1 MKAPAQVFECSKC
14 GAQSS
19 KWAGRCAEC
28 GTWGSISQEAVSAKG
43 ISPGRSSQAKS
54 GSPEP
59 FLDLNLGT
67 ARQRETTGL
76 AVIDRLLSGGLVPG
90 SVTLLGGEPGIGKS
104 TLLAQLALTLAQA
117 GKQVMYVTGEES
129 PAQVSIRLK
138 RLVNVGAQHA
148 VPLPGSLLF
157 LDETDAATVAATI
170 AKESPDLTI
179 VDSIQTMRTA
189 DLQGEPGN
197 PNQVKASAATITEVA
212 KRSHASVILVGQV
225 TKDGDLAGPRLLEHL
240 VDTVMMMTGDRTQA
254 FRLLFVTKHRFG
266 STDETALL
274 SMKEGGLEE
283 VLDPSAA
290 LLADRPL
297 GSSGT
302 IVSCLVE
309 GSRAMLVELQ
319 ALVTSAGYGT
329 PLRRVSGVDLNR
341 TALLLAVLGRR
352 AGVGFGDQDAFVNT
366 VGGIEAKDTSVDL
379 GVCLA
384 LASAKLDVV
393 IPPSFVAWGEV
404 GLAGEL
410 RAVGR
415 TDARLKE
422 ARRMGFD
429 TAIVPFQKDAP
440 AAPAGL
446 RVIPCKTLREALQVL
461 TQGAK

>member
-1 MKAPAQVFECSKC
+1 MKAPAQIFECSKC

-28 GTWGSISQEAVSAKG
+28 GTWGSISQEAVTSKG
-43 ISPGRSSQAKS
+43 VAPSRASQAKS

-59 FLDLNLGT
+59 FVDLNLGT
-67 ARQRETTGL
+67 AREREATGL
-76 AVIDRLLSGGLVPG
+76 KVFDRLLSGGVVPG

-104 TLLAQLALTLAQA
+104 TLLAQLAITVAAA

-129 PAQVSIRLK
+129 PGQVSLRLK
-138 RLVNVGAQHA
+138 RLSPV
-148 VPLPGSLLF
+148 LPPTLLF
-157 LDETDAATVAATI
+157 LDETDAATVASTI
-170 AKESPDLTI
+170 AKETPDLTI

-189 DLQGEPGN
+189 DLPGEPGN
-197 PNQVKASAATITEVA
+197 PNQVKASAATITEAA
-212 KRSHASVILVGQV
+212 KRSHSSVVLVGQV

-240 VDTVMMMTGDRTQA
+240 VDTVMMMTGDRSQA

-274 SMKEGGLEE
+274 SMKEIGLEE

-352 AGVGFGDQDAFVNT
+352 AGIGFGDQDAFVNT
-366 VGGIEAKDTSVDL
+366 VGGIEAKENSVDL
-379 GVCLA
+379 AICLA

-429 TAIVPFQKDAP
+429 TAIVPFQKDLP
-440 AAPAGL
+440 PTPAGL
-446 RVIPCKTLREALQVL
+446 RVIPCRTLRDALQTL